1 MMILMMTLA
10 SLLNGH
16 PPDPWYIIKMIENW
30 KKIMKLVG
38 NGSNE
43 IQDL

>member
-1 MMILMMTLA
+1 MILVMTMV

-16 PPDPWYIIKMIENW
+16 PLDPWLIIEMIENW
-30 KKIMKLVG
+30 KKITKLVR
-38 NGSNE
+38 NGWNE